1 MWHQHP
7 PHTQLSAE
15 SEKASRTCSGE
26 KPGVSRLGSGSV
38 PRLGGHKTPALS
50 YLSGKRRYTKTL
62 KESTV
67 YETPYRV
74 VWKPRQGFYMSFI

>member
-1 MWHQHP
+1 MWYQHP

-15 SEKASRTCSGE
+15 SEKASRACSGE
-26 KPGVSRLGSGSV
+26 KPGVSRLGSESV

-50 YLSGKRRYTKTL
+50 YLSGKWRYTKTL